1 MPTSR
6 GSVGRFLPL
15 FAGIAALVLLLAA
28 CGGSSTASD
37 GVARLDE
44 TTSSAA
50 DSESDGDEVDEE
62 EALLAFAQCMR
73 EEGVDWPDPTV
84 GDNGNLG
91 FGGALRDGDI
101 DFRSPEVTEA
111 REQCSEGLEDV
122 TFGRGRLDEEGQTQ
136 MQDALVEFTECLR
149 DEGLDV
155 GDIDFGG
162 GAPGGGAPGGG
173 APGGGA
179 PDGGAP
185 DGGAPGERPAGGSG
199 DGAGPRGDPSAR
211 IAEILDLDPDD
222 PDVQAA
228 LETCQPVLEQSVPSG
243 PQAPE

>member
-1 MPTSR
+1 MPRHTTTRTSR
-6 GSVGRFLPL
+6 GSAGRFLSL

-111 REQCSEGLEDV
+111 REQCSEGLEGV

-136 MQDALVEFTECLR
+136 TQDALVEFTECLR

-162 GAPGGGAPGGG
+162 GAPGGGAPG
-173 APGGGA
+173 
-179 PDGGAP
+179 GGAP